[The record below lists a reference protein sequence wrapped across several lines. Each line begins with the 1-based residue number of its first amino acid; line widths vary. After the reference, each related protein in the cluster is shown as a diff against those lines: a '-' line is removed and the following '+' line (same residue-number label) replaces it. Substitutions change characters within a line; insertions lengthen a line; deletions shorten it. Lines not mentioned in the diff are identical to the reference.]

1 MRPNGEASSNL
12 DELVTAV
19 ATMLMGVESTELAP
33 AAGRVLRSLVEYFE
47 VDLSFLRFHDTAQRA
62 TVLVAEWPPRA
73 EVPDPDPL
81 GVIPFETADP
91 TFAASEH
98 LTDIM
103 IIRPSE
109 SADYQERVRS
119 GSGVAAISSAVV
131 PLRAGVSTTGTLGFI
146 KFGDRGWDA
155 AELRALRTIA
165 LLLAQMQGRM
175 FAEDQLRH
183 IAHHDE
189 LTGLPN
195 RRALLAHLQKVRDA
209 GGHGPRALL
218 FIDVD
223 RLKALNDF
231 LGHEAGDRFI
241 HAVAD
246 RLRSVVDPADVVAR
260 LGGDEFVVAIAGQAD
275 ERRARTVAERIRLAM
290 VTPIQVGGQPLGR
303 TVSVGIAVADPST
316 TDLAEWLRSAD
327 QAVLDAKNR
336 GGNNVVLFTTEMRT
350 REQVRLAVEM
360 KLLSAIREGSLDVA
374 FQPIVDLRSR
384 RTIGVEALVRWRHPT
399 LGDVAPELFVGVAEA
414 TNLAGELGAWV
425 LDAACRQFAEWRSV
439 LPVDAAPGLILSVNI
454 SPVQLIAGDF
464 VETVERVL
472 NCYGMSGRDLVLEVT
487 EHAMVSDDVTALQTL
502 HGLRGLGVAI
512 AIDDFG
518 TGYSSLAQLKT
529 FPVTTLKIDR
539 GFVRDLGKS
548 AGDHAIVR
556 SIIAL
561 AQSFGLRLIAEGVET
576 EAARTVLLEMGCRTA
591 QGYLFSRPVSGDRIL
606 EQLAEPHGPAGTAA
620 LAPVPLSS
628 VRTSRAG

>member
-1 MRPNGEASSNL
+1 MMRPVGDPPSNL

-19 ATMLMGVESTELAP
+19 ATSLMGVESVGLTP
-33 AAGRVLRSLVEYFE
+33 AAARVLRSLVEYFE
-47 VDLSFLRFHDTAQRA
+47 VDLSFLRFHDTALRA

-98 LTDIM
+98 LTDVM
-103 IIRPSE
+103 VIRPSE

-119 GSGVAAISSAVV
+119 GSGVAATSLAVV
-131 PLRAGVSTTGTLGFI
+131 PLRSGASTTGTLGFI
-146 KFGDRGWDA
+146 KFGDRGWEDD
-155 AELRALRTIA
+155 ELRALRTIA

-175 FAEDQLRH
+175 AAEDRLRH

-195 RRALLAHLQKVRDA
+195 RRALMSHLQAMQDA
-209 GGHGPRALL
+209 GEQGPRALL

-223 RLKALNDF
+223 RLKAMNDF

-241 HAVAD
+241 VAVAE
-246 RLRSVVDPADVVAR
+246 RLRAATDRRDVVAR
-260 LGGDEFVVAIAGQAD
+260 LGGDEFVVAIADRAD
-275 ERRARTVAERIRLAM
+275 ETRARAVAERIQHAM
-290 VTPIQVGGQPLGR
+290 TTPIRIGGQPLGR
-303 TVSVGIAVADPST
+303 TVSVGIAVAEPST
-316 TDLAEWLRSAD
+316 VNLAEWLRSAD
-327 QAVLDAKNR
+327 QAVLVAKTR
-336 GGNNVVLFTTEMRT
+336 GGNNVVLFTTEMQT

-360 KLLSAIREGSLDVA
+360 NLLSAIREGSLAVA
-374 FQPIVDLRSR
+374 FQPIVDLRCR
-384 RTIGVEALVRWRHPT
+384 RTVGVEALVRWNHPT
-399 LGDVAPELFVGVAEA
+399 LGEVAPELFVGVAEA

-425 LDAACRQFAEWRSV
+425 LDAACRQFAGWRSV
-439 LPVDAAPGLILSVNI
+439 LPADAAPDLTLSVNI

-472 NCYGMSGRDLVLEVT
+472 RHHGMSGRDLILEVT
-487 EHAMVSDDVTALQTL
+487 EHTVVSDDAAALRT
-502 HGLRGLGVAI
+502 LRGLRALGVSV

-518 TGYSSLAQLKT
+518 TGYSSLAQLKA
-529 FPVTTLKIDR
+529 FPVSILKIDR
-539 GFVRDLGKS
+539 GFVRDLGEN
-548 AGDHAIVR
+548 AGDDAIVR

-561 AQSFGLRLIAEGVET
+561 AESFGLELIAEGVET

-591 QGYLFSRPVSGDRIL
+591 QGYLFSRPVSGERIL
-606 EQLAEPHGPAGTAA
+606 ELLTAPAGSGG
-620 LAPVPLSS
+620 APARVPYL
-628 VRTSRAG
+628 RARPPRAG

>member
-1 MRPNGEASSNL
+1 MRPDGEASSNL

-19 ATMLMGVESTELAP
+19 ATTLMGVESTELAP

-98 LTDIM
+98 LVDIM
-103 IIRPSE
+103 IIRPAE
-109 SADYQERVRS
+109 SAEYQERVRS
-119 GSGVAAISSAVV
+119 GSGAPATSLAVV
-131 PLRAGVSTTGTLGFI
+131 PLRSGASTTGTLGFI

-175 FAEDQLRH
+175 VAEDQLRH

-195 RRALLAHLQKVRDA
+195 RRALMGHLQKVRDA
-209 GGHGPRALL
+209 GAPGPRALL

-241 HAVAD
+241 GAVAD

-275 ERRARTVAERIRLAM
+275 ETRARTVAERIRLAM
-290 VTPIQVGGQPLGR
+290 ATPIQIGGQPLGR

-336 GGNNVVLFTTEMRT
+336 GGNTVVLFTTEMRT

-360 KLLSAIREGSLDVA
+360 KLLSAIRDGSLAVA
-374 FQPIVDLRSR
+374 FQPIVDLRTR
-384 RTIGVEALVRWRHPT
+384 RPIGVEALVRWHHPT
-399 LGDVAPELFVGVAEA
+399 LGDVPPELFVGVAEA

-425 LDAACRQFAEWRSV
+425 LDAACRQFAEWRSA
-439 LPVDAAPGLILSVNI
+439 LPVDAAPGLVLSVNI

-472 NCYGMSGRDLVLEVT
+472 RCYGMSGRDLVLEVT
-487 EHAMVSDDVTALQTL
+487 EHTVVSDDAAALRTL

-518 TGYSSLAQLKT
+518 TGYSSLAQLKAL
-529 FPVTTLKIDR
+529 PVTIVKIDR
-539 GFVRDLGKS
+539 SFVRDLGKS
-548 AGDHAIVR
+548 PGDHAIVR

-576 EAARTVLLEMGCRTA
+576 EAARAMLLEMGCRTA

-606 EQLAEPHGPAGTAA
+606 EQLAAPQGHGTTGD
-620 LAPVPLSS
+620 LAS
-628 VRTSRAG
+628 VRLSRARTPRAG

>member
-1 MRPNGEASSNL
+1 MMRPVGDPPSNL

-19 ATMLMGVESTELAP
+19 ATSLMGVESVGLTP
-33 AAGRVLRSLVEYFE
+33 AAARVLRSLVEYFE
-47 VDLSFLRFHDTAQRA
+47 VDLSFLRFHDTALRA

-98 LTDIM
+98 LTDVM
-103 IIRPSE
+103 VIRPSE

-119 GSGVAAISSAVV
+119 GSGVAATSLAVV
-131 PLRAGVSTTGTLGFI
+131 PLRSGASTTGTLGFI
-146 KFGDRGWDA
+146 KFGDRGWEDD
-155 AELRALRTIA
+155 ELRALRTIA

-175 FAEDQLRH
+175 AAEDRLRH

-195 RRALLAHLQKVRDA
+195 RRALMTHLQAMQDA
-209 GGHGPRALL
+209 GEQGPRALL

-223 RLKALNDF
+223 RLKAMNDF

-241 HAVAD
+241 VAVAE
-246 RLRSVVDPADVVAR
+246 RLRAATDRRDVVAR
-260 LGGDEFVVAIAGQAD
+260 LGGDEFVVAIADRAD
-275 ERRARTVAERIRLAM
+275 ETRARAVAERIQHAM
-290 VTPIQVGGQPLGR
+290 TTPIRIGGQPLGR
-303 TVSVGIAVADPST
+303 TVSVGIAVAEPST
-316 TDLAEWLRSAD
+316 VNLAEWLRSAD
-327 QAVLDAKNR
+327 QAVLVAKTR
-336 GGNNVVLFTTEMRT
+336 GGNNVVLFTTEMQT

-360 KLLSAIREGSLDVA
+360 NLLSAIREGSLAVA
-374 FQPIVDLRSR
+374 FQPIVDLRCR
-384 RTIGVEALVRWRHPT
+384 RTIGVEALVRWHHPT
-399 LGDVAPELFVGVAEA
+399 LGEVAPELFVGVAEA

-425 LDAACRQFAEWRSV
+425 LDAACRQFAGWRSV
-439 LPVDAAPGLILSVNI
+439 LPPDAAPDLTLSVNI

-472 NCYGMSGRDLVLEVT
+472 RLHGMSGRDLILEVT
-487 EHAMVSDDVTALQTL
+487 EHTVVSDDAAALRTL
-502 HGLRGLGVAI
+502 RGLRGLGVSV

-518 TGYSSLAQLKT
+518 TGYSSLAQLKA
-529 FPVTTLKIDR
+529 FPVSILKIDR
-539 GFVRDLGKS
+539 GFVRDLGEN
-548 AGDHAIVR
+548 AGDDAIVR

-561 AQSFGLRLIAEGVET
+561 AESFGLELIAEGVET

-591 QGYLFSRPVSGDRIL
+591 QGYLFSRPVSGERIL
-606 EQLAEPHGPAGTAA
+606 ELLTAPAGSGG
-620 LAPVPLSS
+620 APARVPYL
-628 VRTSRAG
+628 RARPPRAG